1 MSACPVISFIRHS
14 ILRWNF
20 TLIDDFF
27 VSKFEDTR
35 RHPKTFCTKRIIL
48 TLFPFWVFDSTQ
60 NQQGEMWKW
69 HSFFKGVFSTSY
81 TLVKVKAWPNTRNI
95 SMQHLATLLGTTY
108 CVRLATLL
116 RCVATCWMMLDQI
129 WKRSNFSCNILDVA
143 WCCTRLATFTQHCC
157 ARACALGPL
166 ARYHSKS
173 SILIFGLHPSARGLG
188 LINSDMWWMLR
199 AFGQPVQ

>member
-69 HSFFKGVFSTSY
+69 HSFLKGVFSTSY
-81 TLVKVKAWPNTRNI
+81 TLIKVKAWPNTRNI

-116 RCVATCWMMLDQI
+116 RCIATCWIKFENGQI
-129 WKRSNFSCNILDVA
+129 FRAKFWMSHDFVLVWPRSRNFV
-143 WCCTRLATFTQHCC
+143 
-157 ARACALGPL
+157 ALGH
-166 ARYHSKS
+166 AR
-173 SILIFGLHPSARGLG
+173 
-188 LINSDMWWMLR
+188 
-199 AFGQPVQ
+199 